1 MKGKILDKIKEK
13 DSTCYLVKIQLK
25 EFVTSLPEGYKDY
38 EVQREIVNNT
48 YLDTLIDTVLE
59 KKHIPPIVLVADAD
73 KFQEASNELQIEEFK
88 ILDGLQRTYRL
99 KLIWD
104 SIEFFQTE
112 MLKSHEILEL
122 KRIQLSK
129 KYSSTLDN
137 INSNSKILESI
148 ISFHKTNPKIDIKSC
163 FDSFQWFEVWTNLT
177 PQEEVRK
184 MLVLNAGHKPVKTQ
198 HQLELLFLNL
208 IPIIKKSELKEFELI
223 REKKSNSTVFSKNRV
238 KGQFHFS
245 HLITSILSFHEGK
258 PITANVN
265 LVHKAQSS
273 DFDIDEFDRFF
284 NYDFLHKFIESL
296 LKFDTALETTYNGQG
311 TKWLGREISLV
322 GTFAALGKYMKE
334 NELSPLKTIEK
345 FNSEIIENPS
355 ILNLTEFENARNNL
369 DLSKINI
376 GTVNK
381 NAVYNGIY
389 ALLKGTEN
397 SITWTNYFKGLV
409 K

>member
-177 PQEEVRK
+177 PQ
-184 MLVLNAGHKPVKTQ
+184 
-198 HQLELLFLNL
+198 
-208 IPIIKKSELKEFELI
+208 
-223 REKKSNSTVFSKNRV
+223 
-238 KGQFHFS
+238 
-245 HLITSILSFHEGK
+245 
-258 PITANVN
+258 
-265 LVHKAQSS
+265 
-273 DFDIDEFDRFF
+273 
-284 NYDFLHKFIESL
+284 
-296 LKFDTALETTYNGQG
+296 
-311 TKWLGREISLV
+311 
-322 GTFAALGKYMKE
+322 
-334 NELSPLKTIEK
+334 
-345 FNSEIIENPS
+345 
-355 ILNLTEFENARNNL
+355 
-369 DLSKINI
+369 
-376 GTVNK
+376 
-381 NAVYNGIY
+381 
-389 ALLKGTEN
+389 
-397 SITWTNYFKGLV
+397 
-409 K
+409 